1 MAATPDA
8 SSTDGP
14 IPTKDPVSF
23 KDSVNFAARLAIPAV
38 TGLGNRWLI
47 EKQRELVAEVG
58 EDQSLT
64 PEQRA
69 YRGLLSNR
77 FSRLDIPVAD
87 PDEEDIPGK
96 GGSFGIA
103 VVNQADYYPTSA
115 AISARCCGRGGDE
128 DEDNEDAEMQAIFM
142 KAQPDRNLEGEVTQ
156 AQISVCLPL
165 EMQEKLTDEA
175 FAAMDKD
182 NSGTFD
188 YGEIKDILA
197 RCSNAK
203 EDKKMRLLFDRID
216 KDKSGSIT
224 ATELQGVLPYVIT
237 RHFICWKFYI
247 RLNTQLI

>member
-1 MAATPDA
+1 
-8 SSTDGP
+8 
-14 IPTKDPVSF
+14 
-23 KDSVNFAARLAIPAV
+23 
-38 TGLGNRWLI
+38 
-47 EKQRELVAEVG
+47 
-58 EDQSLT
+58 
-64 PEQRA
+64 
-69 YRGLLSNR
+69 
-77 FSRLDIPVAD
+77 
-87 PDEEDIPGK
+87 
-96 GGSFGIA
+96 
-103 VVNQADYYPTSA
+103 
-115 AISARCCGRGGDE
+115 
-128 DEDNEDAEMQAIFM
+128 MQAIFM

-247 RLNTQLI
+247 